1 MKGDGVRR
9 RTECPALPKG
19 WVREEV
25 LRTGGLSAGKFD
37 VYYYPPEGKPK
48 CRSKPEMI
56 KILGDSVDLT
66 GFDFTNGVF
75 TSSIIKPRA
84 NKPKPNKDP
93 KTDFMKGIKANN
105 PNALLPP
112 IRQTASIFKQPVTV
126 VKVSEDS
133 KVKSDTAGKT
143 TKAKDKPRQLFWE
156 KRLDGIAAR
165 SVDEEAL
172 LPMNLPASI
181 KSLGVVEDSSTN
193 ILLASI
199 STALHLG
206 TCPVKGQDKKSD
218 EIEKNP
224 AAFVNPEQPL
234 VDRVEVV
241 DTEIK
246 AQEERVQEAQELDLQ
261 LL

>member
-1 MKGDGVRR
+1 
-9 RTECPALPKG
+9 
-19 WVREEV
+19 
-25 LRTGGLSAGKFD
+25 
-37 VYYYPPEGKPK
+37 
-48 CRSKPEMI
+48 MI

-143 TKAKDKPRQLFWE
+143 TKAKDKPRYCDFLKLEVLFST
-156 KRLDGIAAR
+156 
-165 SVDEEAL
+165 SVVIW
-172 LPMNLPASI
+172 S
-181 KSLGVVEDSSTN
+181 
-193 ILLASI
+193 
-199 STALHLG
+199 
-206 TCPVKGQDKKSD
+206 
-218 EIEKNP
+218 
-224 AAFVNPEQPL
+224 
-234 VDRVEVV
+234 
-241 DTEIK
+241 
-246 AQEERVQEAQELDLQ
+246 
-261 LL
+261 